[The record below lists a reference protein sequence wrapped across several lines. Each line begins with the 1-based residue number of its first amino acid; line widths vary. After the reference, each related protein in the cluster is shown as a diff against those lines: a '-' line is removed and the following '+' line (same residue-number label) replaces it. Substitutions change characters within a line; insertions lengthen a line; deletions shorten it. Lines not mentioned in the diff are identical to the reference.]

1 LAAEVTG
8 QPEPVNPKSSA
19 PRPKP
24 QYGEYATPQEQAK
37 IIADSLPPVSPLL
50 VPPVPVPSA
59 PVPSAPVPPVLNP
72 GVVGKPPRTPHG
84 RTRVTGPPPTDPR
97 RRPRRWD
104 IILTAVLLGYATINV
119 VTQLIAR
126 DTLATIAA
134 QFFVAQGIGTYTPTA
149 LTTSLGN
156 TLNVVTLALFVATVL
171 VTTWMLRRGSIAFWV
186 PIAGGVLATIVAL
199 VFVVIL
205 LQSDPA
211 FVTFLDRTRR

>member
-1 LAAEVTG
+1 MTD
-8 QPEPVNPKSSA
+8 QPEPVHPKSGE

-50 VPPVPVPSA
+50 VHPVPVSPG
-59 PVPSAPVPPVLNP
+59 PIPPAPVPPVLSS
-72 GVVGKPPRTPHG
+72 GVVGKPPRTPHSK
-84 RTRVTGPPPTDPR
+84 TRLTGPSPTEPR

-104 IILTAVLLGYATINV
+104 IILTAGLLGYATINV

-126 DTLATIAA
+126 DTLATIAT
-134 QFFVAQGIGTYTPTA
+134 QFFVAQGIGAYTPTA

-171 VTTWMLRRGSIAFWV
+171 VTIWMLRRGRVAFWV
-186 PIAGGVLATIVAL
+186 PIAGGVTATIVAL

-211 FVTFLDRTRR
+211 FVAFLDRTRR